1 MALAGLPSKM
11 LSVELAV
18 MVLVLLAMAQQ
29 SMQLSLRSPLPEVVK
44 KINGNTVSYLG
55 IVVSSS
61 GSEDALLNSGFF
73 VPSTHVPYI
82 DLVGRRF
89 NIGKIKGVHVVVVNV
104 GGEIPNVVLGT
115 QVLFDLLTI
124 RGIIHFGSAG
134 SVSDSLSLGDVAVP
148 ASVAFTGNWEWKS
161 NTSKRGKLKFGDFN
175 LPQKGAN
182 SLGSADFQ
190 KVKLYTAG
198 NPSQNLLWLPVDS
211 DWLTVASE
219 LQGLKLQECVDETN
233 ETNCLENTPA
243 IVFGGRGSTADTYLK
258 NAAYGEFLANRL
270 NVTFVDTASAAVAL
284 VREKGKKEKLAV
296 DFRIRH
302 NLVTNGSCFD
312 LHLQASL
319 TNEVPYILFRA
330 ISNSVIRGTSS
341 SNSRYLATANSVKV
355 AVKFIELIGT
365 SNSVFKY

>member
-61 GSEDALLNSGFF
+61 ASEDALLNSGFF

-89 NIGKIKGVHVVVVNV
+89 NIGKIKDVHVVVVNV

-243 IVFGGRGSTADTYLK
+243 IVFGGRGSTADVYLK

-284 VREKGKKEKLAV
+284 
-296 DFRIRH
+296 
-302 NLVTNGSCFD
+302 
-312 LHLQASL
+312 ASL